1 MGKRCRHFMAVLG
14 TNLYTDCVYEVE
26 KTEFFCRTAY
36 AQLAVLKY
44 LEWKEEPADKISI
57 LLTQKAYEKNWLTR
71 PYTEK
76 ELEIL
81 AGRGMIPKPGEQ
93 KTGLEEILKAAYPEV
108 TPNPVFIKE
117 GRDQE
122 EIDAIF
128 EKIYEVM
135 EPQEIICFDFTHGLR
150 NIPMQVLTIIHYAK
164 ALKEIQVGGMY
175 YGAYELGTMTDK
187 GLHVNLLDM
196 TPCSVILDWTS
207 AAESFVES
215 GNSTQIWKLYE
226 TGKRA
231 GRQNQRKAEN
241 AVLKSLYDLTSCISA
256 CRGKTAD
263 SSESSIRKAYEEFCR
278 NYQRMMESQ
287 ESMSAAPLSRL
298 FDRIREDL
306 RIFQKHPYLLRDGRK
321 VCLDSTATGLAAV
334 EWAVNK
340 EQTQLGFTALEEVI
354 VTLIGEMYELPAED
368 QDVREK
374 IIGQPLGYMVHVYGD
389 CKKSQ
394 KKSGMTEEELEKTC
408 RQAGLEKALEQE
420 EVFREIGRQAQIEK
434 VKEDA
439 ELFSTYCKA
448 MKHMTEQI
456 SMELLRLLSSI
467 VQFRNTLN
475 HFGYQKNVMSYKK
488 FRNNLE
494 KWYQELLRIMEAEG
508 IMQDEDEKLPVSQ

>member
-14 TNLYTDCVYEVE
+14 TSLYTDCVYEME
-26 KTEFFCRTAY
+26 KTDFCCRTAY

-44 LEWKEEPADKISI
+44 MDWKKEPADRISI
-57 LLTQKAYEKNWLTR
+57 MLTQKAYEKNWLTR
-71 PYTEK
+71 HYTKK

-81 AGRGMIPKPGEQ
+81 AERGIILNPEELKV
-93 KTGLEEILKAAYPEV
+93 GLEEILKTAYPGI
-108 TPNPVFIKE
+108 PLRCIFIKE
-117 GRDQE
+117 GRNQE
-122 EIDAIF
+122 EIDGIF
-128 EKIYEVM
+128 EKIYEEI
-135 EPQEIICFDFTHGLR
+135 EPRETICFDFTHGLR
-150 NIPMQVLTIIHYAK
+150 NIPMQVLTIINYAK
-164 ALKEIQVGGMY
+164 ALKEIRVGGMY
-175 YGAYELGTMTDK
+175 YGAYELGTK
-187 GLHVNLLDM
+187 INNELHVNLLDM

-215 GNSTQIWKLYE
+215 GNSAQIFKLYE

-231 GRQNQRKAEN
+231 GKQNQRKAEN

-263 SSESSIRKAYEEFCR
+263 TSENSIRKAYEEFCS
-278 NYQRMMESQ
+278 NYQWMMESQ

-306 RIFQKHPYLLRDGRK
+306 KIFRKRPYVNKDGRRIR
-321 VCLDSTATGLAAV
+321 LDSTATGLAAI
-334 EWAVNK
+334 EWAIKK

-374 IIGQPLGYMVHVYGD
+374 VIGQPLGYMVHVYGD
-389 CKKSQ
+389 CKKKQ

-408 RQAGLEKALEQE
+408 RQAGLQKALEQE
-420 EVFREIGRQAQIEK
+420 EVFQELCEQEEVRETAEPFLQYCGI
-434 VKEDA
+434 VKG
-439 ELFSTYCKA
+439 
-448 MKHMTEQI
+448 MTEQI
-456 SMELLRLLSSI
+456 SMELLCLLSSI

-475 HFGYQKNVMSYKK
+475 HFGYQKNVMPYKR
-488 FRNNLE
+488 FQSNLK
-494 KWYQELLRIMEAEG
+494 KWYQELLEIMEREG
-508 IMQDEDEKLPVSQ
+508 IVQDEDNDLPVSQ

>member
-1 MGKRCRHFMAVLG
+1 MGKKCRHFMAVLG
-14 TNLYTDCVYEVE
+14 TSLYTDCVYEME
-26 KTEFFCRTAY
+26 KTDFCCRTAY

-44 LEWKEEPADKISI
+44 MDWKKEPADKISI
-57 LLTQKAYEKNWLTR
+57 LLTKEAHKKNWLTR

-76 ELEIL
+76 ELETL
-81 AGRGMIPKPGEQ
+81 AGRGIIPDPGEP
-93 KTGLEEILKAAYPEV
+93 KTGLEEILKTAYPAV
-108 TPNPVFIKE
+108 PIHCIFIEE

-122 EIDAIF
+122 EIDKIF
-128 EKIYEVM
+128 DKIYEEI
-135 EPQEIICFDFTHGLR
+135 EPQETICFDFTHGLR
-150 NIPMQVLTIIHYAK
+150 NIPMQVLTIINYAK
-164 ALKEIQVGGMY
+164 ALKGIRVGGMY
-175 YGAYELGTMTDK
+175 YGAYELGVKDGD

-215 GNSTQIWKLYE
+215 GNSAQIWKLYE
-226 TGKRA
+226 SGKRA
-231 GRQNQRKAEN
+231 GRQNRRKAEN

-263 SSESSIRKAYEEFCR
+263 SSENSIRKAYEEFSR
-278 NYQRMMESQ
+278 NYQWMMESQ

-306 RIFQKHPYLLRDGRK
+306 EIFQKRPYVDRDGRRIW
-321 VCLDSTATGLAAV
+321 LDSTATGLAAV
-334 EWAVNK
+334 EWAIKK

-354 VTLIGEMYELPAED
+354 VTLVGEMYELPAED

-374 IIGQPLGYMVHVYGD
+374 VIGQPLGYMVHVYGD
-389 CKKSQ
+389 CKKRR
-394 KKSGMTEEELEKTC
+394 KKSGMTEEELEKAC

-420 EVFREIGRQAQIEK
+420 AVFRELCGQEEVREAAEPLLRDCGT
-434 VKEDA
+434 VKE
-439 ELFSTYCKA
+439 
-448 MKHMTEQI
+448 MTEQI
-456 SMELLRLLSSI
+456 SMELIRLLSSI

-475 HFGYQKNVMSYKK
+475 HFGYQKNVMPYKR
-488 FRNNLE
+488 FQGNLK

-508 IMQDEDEKLPVSQ
+508 IAQDEKHDPLVSQ